1 MSPKIGCVATMPADP
16 KARWEFDEPRF
27 NTTMFTTAFDT
38 TIDGQTRKVSVMV
51 SFCSQVGLILGD
63 ALQDDQS
70 SWMGWSYGELV
81 EFDYNEI
88 QPIVRPP
95 SAVKQ
100 PVAAPSMDQDT
111 EREFTQIY
119 RFGDKGWPCRRPEGR
134 IAYVHL
140 WCDDDADATCL
151 DIPGS
156 NVAQCADNS
165 TAPGTSPCIC
175 SVLLDLDNDP
185 CTMTVNVLMHKCP
198 DRSLIPLSPSAPSG
212 QVGPTGGEVFGIIVL
227 VLFLVAAAT
236 FIGGFAYNYT
246 VKGLRGVEALP
257 FYSFCSGGAS
267 EAEAYQPAPSV
278 NASYGSTDQ
287 TA

>member
-1 MSPKIGCVATMPADP
+1 M
-16 KARWEFDEPRF
+16 
-27 NTTMFTTAFDT
+27 
-38 TIDGQTRKVSVMV
+38 IDGQTRKVSVMV

-63 ALQDDQS
+63 ALQDDAS
-70 SWMGWSYGELV
+70 SWMGWSYGDLV

-88 QPIVRPP
+88 QRIVRPP
-95 SAVKQ
+95 NAVRQ
-100 PVAAPSMDQDT
+100 PTAAPAIDQDT

-119 RFGDKGWPCRRPEGR
+119 RFGDKGVHYDVFPLSMQTSSIPFFLTLSGWPCRRPEGR
-134 IAYVHL
+134 TAYVHL

-151 DIPGS
+151 DIPGATA
-156 NVAQCADNS
+156 AQCADNS

-185 CTMTVNVLMHKCP
+185 CTMAVNVLMHKCP

-212 QVGPTGGEVFGIIVL
+212 QIGPTGGEVFGIIVL

-236 FIGGFAYNYT
+236 FVGGFAYNHT

-257 FYSFCSGGAS
+257 FYSFCAGGAAS
-267 EAEAYQPAPSV
+267 EAEEYQPAPSV